1 MAAQVKLKSRYE
13 IKEILGQGGMG
24 VVYKAYDSLIRR
36 DVALKTIRDIPD
48 PAALE
53 TFHKECGVLAS
64 MAHPNI
70 IEIFDLGEFEEN
82 GGSKPYFVMPLL
94 PGATLESL
102 IHSSSQR
109 LTVERVVEIVA
120 QICRGLQ
127 AAHERGLVHRDLK
140 PSNIF
145 VMEDDSV
152 KIIDFGVAHIVD
164 TRTTMSLK
172 GTLAY
177 MAPEQ
182 IEMKPLSALS
192 DVFSL
197 GVVAYEALTLRR
209 PFQARTQSEMVEAI
223 LRQIPPPVSDFNP
236 AISQAI
242 SRVIHKA
249 LAKQP
254 WHRFAS
260 AREFAE
266 ILVKSLR
273 NEAVEMFDLAR
284 IQPRVE
290 RARKAFEQNDH
301 QFASE
306 ILSELEAEGHIDPAI
321 SSLHLQIH
329 QVMRQKTIQQLLQSA
344 RTRLEE
350 QEYPLALQKLQEV
363 LQLDGS
369 NAEALSLKAAA
380 ESRRTEDKID
390 DWFRLARQHIDQ
402 CDFAHARE
410 ALQNV
415 LQLRPSETTALQLFS
430 EVSRREQEYLRVRQQ
445 KQDLY
450 QAALRVWQNGE
461 VSAALS
467 KLQQVLD
474 LDRRAPDV
482 IAPESGT
489 LYQNFYNQV
498 RSEHD
503 TINQAYAEART
514 QLTERNFA
522 AASALCD
529 QHLSKYPN
537 DALFQALKFDIDEQQ
552 RQELSGQI
560 AEINRRVEA
569 EPDLDRRV
577 SILKEAADR
586 FPGEAYFA
594 PALRLM
600 KDKRD
605 LVNSIAAKARLCEEQ
620 GQYGEALA
628 QWEILRTIYSPYPG
642 LNVEIDRVV
651 KRRELQIRSSAKA
664 RWVEQIDLHL
674 ESGEYARASEL
685 LELAQ
690 AEFPQDSELGEVERL
705 VSQGLARAAEA
716 RDLLAQGQ
724 QLCATKRT
732 AEGLEIL
739 ARAQQLDD
747 RNPVIRAVL
756 VNTLAEQARALVD
769 TDWRAAEPFIQR
781 ALDLDATHS
790 LALSLRTLA
799 ADNRREEFVSRHISQ
814 ARQAQASGDLI
825 AAKSAVEQGLAT
837 YPNELRL
844 AQLLATLNKGI
855 GESRRRSLEE
865 LKHLT
870 RDASTITDPVLL
882 QTNLERARSIASQHS
897 GDEEFQTLTLAI
909 EQRQMNLTST
919 FAATPDVAASPA
931 QFDPLTAGTAAQPA
945 LQVGEAAT
953 APARNSA
960 TTSLTRGEMN
970 GGSAVAGN
978 GGSRDSEMEPMP
990 QSLSASAAA
999 EAPVRAAPPELAGA
1013 VATGFDTP
1021 HEEVEA
1027 SPARRWLWPGA
1038 AACLLVLAAIGLFFW
1053 KRSVPQ
1059 APPAV
1064 AVISLEVR
1072 TTPPGARI
1080 LVDGEARGAS
1090 NLSLNLP
1097 AGAHEVRAELE
1108 GYEPGTV
1115 STNLSEGMQASP
1127 VEINLKPLAAGML
1140 ETAAPSPE
1148 AHPPAQAAVVKSK
1161 SETPSLASAKSVAPR
1176 EEVPLKP
1183 TLGVLVLKRS
1193 PSTAQVSI
1201 QGSADLAAR
1210 PVMEDRL
1217 DLLEGPYVLTVT
1229 APGYAKATVPAA
1241 VEAGKTRE
1249 VVLEL
1254 QAVKESP
1261 QDWKAAWERPNEWNI
1276 EGDWLVRRGGNFVL
1290 SNLPAKAGFYSL
1302 TLWRKSKSAQWVVNY
1317 RDEKNYCLFEMEA
1330 KSLNRT
1336 VVRNGKKG
1344 FTIKVPHPYQKQT
1357 TYALQVSVT
1366 DNTITHRIHDGKA
1379 WATLDELKL
1388 PGSDPVLG
1396 KFGLFIPG
1404 RDQVGLSHFT
1414 FKPL

>member
-1 MAAQVKLKSRYE
+1 MAAQAKLKSRYE

-24 VVYKAYDSLIRR
+24 VVYRAYDTVIRR

-53 TFHKECGVLAS
+53 TFQKECGVLAS

-82 GGSKPYFVMPLL
+82 GASKPYFVMPLL

-102 IHSSSQR
+102 VRSSSQR
-109 LTVERVVEIVA
+109 LTVDRVVEIVS
-120 QICRGLQ
+120 QTCRGLQ

-192 DVFSL
+192 DIFSL

-223 LRQIPPPVSDFNP
+223 LRQVPPPVSDFNP
-236 AISQAI
+236 AISQAV

-266 ILVKSLR
+266 ILLKSFR
-273 NEAVEMFDLAR
+273 NETVEMFDLAR

-290 RARKAFEQNDH
+290 RARKAFEQNDY

-306 ILSELEAEGHIDPAI
+306 ILGELEAEGHIDPAI
-321 SSLHLQIH
+321 SSLNSQIH
-329 QVMRQKTIQQLLQSA
+329 QLTRQKTIQQLLQSA

-363 LQLDGS
+363 LQLDS
-369 NAEALSLKAAA
+369 TNAEALSLKSSA

-390 DWFRLARQHIDQ
+390 DWFRLARQHIDH

-415 LQLRPSETTALQLFS
+415 LQLKPSETKALQLIS

-450 QAALRVWQNGE
+450 QAAMRVWQNGE

-503 TINQAYAEART
+503 AMNQGYAEARAL
-514 QLTERNFA
+514 LTERNFSA
-522 AASALCD
+522 AAALCD

-537 DALFQALKFDIDEQQ
+537 HALFQALKFDIDEQQ
-552 RQELSGQI
+552 RQEVSGQI
-560 AEINRRVEA
+560 AEINRRVEG

-605 LVNSIAAKARLCEEQ
+605 LVNSIVAKARLCEEQ
-620 GQYGEALA
+620 GQYGESLA
-628 QWEILRTIYSPYPG
+628 QWEILKTIYRPYPG
-642 LNVEIDRVV
+642 LNVEVDRVV
-651 KRRELQIRSSAKA
+651 KRRDLQVRSSAKA

-674 ESGEYARASEL
+674 ESGESARASEL

-690 AEFPQDSELGEVERL
+690 GEFPQDSELGELERL
-705 VSQGLARAAEA
+705 VSQGVARASEA

-724 QLCATKRT
+724 ALCAAKQVE
-732 AEGLEIL
+732 EGIEVLT
-739 ARAQQLDD
+739 RAQQLDD
-747 RNPVIRAVL
+747 RNPVIRAIL
-756 VNTLAEQARALVD
+756 VNALAEQARSLVD
-769 TDWRAAEPFIQR
+769 TDWRAAEPFIQK
-781 ALDLDATHS
+781 ALDLDASHS

-799 ADNRREEFVSRHISQ
+799 ADNRREEFVGRRISQ

-825 AAKSAVEQGLAT
+825 AARSAVEQGLAT
-837 YPNELRL
+837 YPNDVRL

-870 RDASTITDPVLL
+870 RDASTITDPELL
-882 QTNLERARSIASQHS
+882 QTNLARARSIANQHS

-909 EQRQMNLTST
+909 EQHQTNLTAT
-919 FAATPDVAASPA
+919 FAAPPTAAA
-931 QFDPLTAGTAAQPA
+931 PLATGSSAAPEAAAQPTLEIPHESPSPQGSSSLA
-945 LQVGEAAT
+945 SVEGE
-953 APARNSA
+953 
-960 TTSLTRGEMN
+960 
-970 GGSAVAGN
+970 
-978 GGSRDSEMEPMP
+978 D
-990 QSLSASAAA
+990 
-999 EAPVRAAPPELAGA
+999 
-1013 VATGFDTP
+1013 VATGILDSQRADFF
-1021 HEEVEA
+1021 
-1027 SPARRWLWPGA
+1027 ARHQR
-1038 AACLLVLAAIGLFFW
+1038 LLG
-1053 KRSVPQ
+1053 PQ
-1059 APPAV
+1059 ATV
-1064 AVISLEVR
+1064 NDSWSLF
-1072 TTPPGARI
+1072 
-1080 LVDGEARGAS
+1080 
-1090 NLSLNLP
+1090 
-1097 AGAHEVRAELE
+1097 
-1108 GYEPGTV
+1108 
-1115 STNLSEGMQASP
+1115 
-1127 VEINLKPLAAGML
+1127 
-1140 ETAAPSPE
+1140 
-1148 AHPPAQAAVVKSK
+1148 
-1161 SETPSLASAKSVAPR
+1161 
-1176 EEVPLKP
+1176 
-1183 TLGVLVLKRS
+1183 
-1193 PSTAQVSI
+1193 
-1201 QGSADLAAR
+1201 
-1210 PVMEDRL
+1210 
-1217 DLLEGPYVLTVT
+1217 
-1229 APGYAKATVPAA
+1229 
-1241 VEAGKTRE
+1241 
-1249 VVLEL
+1249 
-1254 QAVKESP
+1254 
-1261 QDWKAAWERPNEWNI
+1261 
-1276 EGDWLVRRGGNFVL
+1276 RR
-1290 SNLPAKAGFYSL
+1290 
-1302 TLWRKSKSAQWVVNY
+1302 
-1317 RDEKNYCLFEMEA
+1317 
-1330 KSLNRT
+1330 
-1336 VVRNGKKG
+1336 
-1344 FTIKVPHPYQKQT
+1344 
-1357 TYALQVSVT
+1357 
-1366 DNTITHRIHDGKA
+1366 
-1379 WATLDELKL
+1379 
-1388 PGSDPVLG
+1388 
-1396 KFGLFIPG
+1396 
-1404 RDQVGLSHFT
+1404 
-1414 FKPL
+1414 

>member
-1 MAAQVKLKSRYE
+1 MAAQAKLKSRYE

-24 VVYKAYDSLIRR
+24 VVYRAYDTVIRR

-53 TFHKECGVLAS
+53 TFQKECGVLAS

-82 GGSKPYFVMPLL
+82 GASKPYFVMPLL

-102 IHSSSQR
+102 VRSSSQR
-109 LTVERVVEIVA
+109 LTVDRVVEIVS
-120 QICRGLQ
+120 QTCRGLQ

-192 DVFSL
+192 DIFSL

-223 LRQIPPPVSDFNP
+223 LRQVPPPVSDFNP
-236 AISQAI
+236 AISQAV

-266 ILVKSLR
+266 ILLKSFR
-273 NEAVEMFDLAR
+273 NETVEMFDLAR

-290 RARKAFEQNDH
+290 RARKAFEQNDY

-306 ILSELEAEGHIDPAI
+306 ILGELEAEGHIDPAI
-321 SSLHLQIH
+321 SSLNSQIH
-329 QVMRQKTIQQLLQSA
+329 QLTRQKTIQQLLQSA

-363 LQLDGS
+363 LQLDS
-369 NAEALSLKAAA
+369 TNAEALSLKASA

-390 DWFRLARQHIDQ
+390 DWFRLARQHIDH

-415 LQLRPSETTALQLFS
+415 LQLKPSETKALQLIS

-450 QAALRVWQNGE
+450 QAAMRVWQNGE
-461 VSAALS
+461 VSAAMS

-503 TINQAYAEART
+503 AMNQGYAEARAL
-514 QLTERNFA
+514 LTERNFTA
-522 AASALCD
+522 AAALCD

-537 DALFQALKFDIDEQQ
+537 HALFQALKFDIDEQQ
-552 RQELSGQI
+552 RQEVSGQI

-586 FPGEAYFA
+586 FPGEAYFT

-605 LVNSIAAKARLCEEQ
+605 LVNSIVAKARLCEEQ
-620 GQYGEALA
+620 GQYGESLA
-628 QWEILRTIYSPYPG
+628 QWEILKTIYRPYPG
-642 LNVEIDRVV
+642 LNVEVDRVV
-651 KRRELQIRSSAKA
+651 KRRDLQVRSSAKT

-690 AEFPQDSELGEVERL
+690 GEFPQDSELGELERL
-705 VSQGLARAAEA
+705 VSQGVARASEA

-724 QLCATKRT
+724 ALCAAKQVE
-732 AEGLEIL
+732 EGIEVLT
-739 ARAQQLDD
+739 RAQQLDD
-747 RNPVIRAVL
+747 RNPVIRAIL
-756 VNTLAEQARALVD
+756 VNALAEQARSLVD
-769 TDWRAAEPFIQR
+769 TDWRAAEPFIQK
-781 ALDLDATHS
+781 ALDLDASHS

-799 ADNRREEFVSRHISQ
+799 ADNRREEFVSRRISQ

-825 AAKSAVEQGLAT
+825 AARSAVEQGLAT
-837 YPNELRL
+837 YPNDVRL

-870 RDASTITDPVLL
+870 RDASTITDPELL
-882 QTNLERARSIASQHS
+882 QTNLARARSLANQHS

-909 EQRQMNLTST
+909 EQHQTNLTAT
-919 FAATPDVAASPA
+919 FAATPTAAAPLAMGSSLASEATAQPTLEIPHDSLAPQGSSSLASVEGEDVATGILDAKEPISSPGISDFSAPRPPSTTPAPSSEDEISSTEAVAASVANQRKLPWVA
-931 QFDPLTAGTAAQPA
+931 AAAGI
-945 LQVGEAAT
+945 LI
-953 APARNSA
+953 
-960 TTSLTRGEMN
+960 L
-970 GGSAVAGN
+970 
-978 GGSRDSEMEPMP
+978 
-990 QSLSASAAA
+990 ASA
-999 EAPVRAAPPELAGA
+999 
-1013 VATGFDTP
+1013 
-1021 HEEVEA
+1021 
-1027 SPARRWLWPGA
+1027 
-1038 AACLLVLAAIGLFFW
+1038 GLFFW

-1059 APPAV
+1059 TAPASTP
-1064 AVISLEVR
+1064 ITLDIR
-1072 TTPPGARI
+1072 TNPPGARV
-1080 LVDGEARGAS
+1080 LVDGEAKGSS
-1090 NLSLNLP
+1090 NLSVALQS
-1097 AGAHEVRAELE
+1097 GGHEIRAELE
-1108 GYEPGTV
+1108 GYEPGV
-1115 STNLSEGMQASP
+1115 ASTNLSEGSPASP
-1127 VEINLKPLAAGML
+1127 LEINLKPLVATAMPDTEATATLEPAATSESPKATKTPVGKSRTDPVAM
-1140 ETAAPSPE
+1140 AAKTI
-1148 AHPPAQAAVVKSK
+1148 V
-1161 SETPSLASAKSVAPR
+1161 PR
-1176 EEVPLKP
+1176 EEVALKP
-1183 TLGVLVLKRS
+1183 TLGVLVVKRS
-1193 PSTAQVSI
+1193 PSTAHVSI
-1201 QGSADLAAR
+1201 QGSADLTPR
-1210 PVMEDRL
+1210 PLTEDRL
-1217 DLLEGPYVLTVT
+1217 ELLEGPYVLTVT
-1229 APGYAKATVPAA
+1229 APGYAKATVPASI
-1241 VEAGKTRE
+1241 EAGKTRE
-1249 VVLEL
+1249 IALEL
-1254 QAVKESP
+1254 QPVKASP
-1261 QDWKAAWERPNEWNI
+1261 ADWKAVWERPDGWNI
-1276 EGDWLVRRGGNFVL
+1276 EGEWLVRRGGNFVL
-1290 SNLPAKAGFYSL
+1290 SNFPAKAGSYAF
-1302 TLWRKSKSAQWVVNY
+1302 TLWRKGKSAQWVVNY
-1317 RDEKNYCLFEMEA
+1317 LDEKNYCLFEIDS
-1330 KSLNRT
+1330 KSLSRT

-1344 FTIKVPHPYQKQT
+1344 LTIKVPHSHEKQT
-1357 TYALQVSVT
+1357 IFTLQVSVAG
-1366 DNTITHRIHDGKA
+1366 NTITHKIFDGKS
-1379 WATLDELKL
+1379 WVMLDELKF
-1388 PGSDPVLG
+1388 PGTDSSVG
-1396 KFGLFIPG
+1396 KFGMYVPG
-1404 RDQVGLSHFT
+1404 KDQVGLSHIT
-1414 FKPL
+1414 FKPI

>member
-1 MAAQVKLKSRYE
+1 MSAHAKLKSRYE
-13 IKEILGQGGMG
+13 IREILGQGGMG
-24 VVYKAYDSLIRR
+24 VVYRAHDTVIRR

-53 TFHKECGVLAS
+53 TFQKECGVLAS

-82 GGSKPYFVMPLL
+82 GANKPYFVMPLL

-102 IHSSSQR
+102 VRSSSQR
-109 LTVERVVEIVA
+109 LTVDRVVEIVS
-120 QICRGLQ
+120 QTCRGLQ

-192 DVFSL
+192 DIFSL

-236 AISQAI
+236 AISQAV

-266 ILVKSLR
+266 ILLKSFR
-273 NEAVEMFDLAR
+273 NETVEMFDLAR

-290 RARKAFEQNDH
+290 RARKAFEQNDY

-306 ILSELEAEGHIDPAI
+306 ILGELEAEGHIDPAI
-321 SSLHLQIH
+321 SSLHSQIH
-329 QVMRQKTIQQLLQSA
+329 QLTRQKTIQQLLQSA

-350 QEYPLALQKLQEV
+350 QEYPLALQKIQEV
-363 LQLDGS
+363 LLLDSS

-390 DWFRLARQHIDQ
+390 DWFRLARQHIDH

-415 LQLRPSETTALQLFS
+415 LQLKPSETTALQLLS

-445 KQDLY
+445 KQYLY
-450 QAALRVWQNGE
+450 QAAMRVWQNGE

-482 IAPESGT
+482 VAPESGT

-503 TINQAYAEART
+503 AMNQGYAEARAL
-514 QLTERNFA
+514 LTEGNFSA
-522 AASALCD
+522 AAALCD
-529 QHLSKYPN
+529 HHLSKYPN
-537 DALFQALKFDIDEQQ
+537 HALFQALKFDIDEQQ
-552 RQELSGQI
+552 RQEVSGQI

-605 LVNSIAAKARLCEEQ
+605 LVNSIVAKARLCEEQ
-620 GQYGEALA
+620 GQYGESLA
-628 QWEILRTIYSPYPG
+628 QWEILKTIYSPYPG

-651 KRRELQIRSSAKA
+651 KRRDLQVRSSAKA

-674 ESGEYARASEL
+674 ESGEYWRATEL

-690 AEFPQDSELGEVERL
+690 GEFPQDSELGELERL
-705 VSQGLARAAEA
+705 VSQGAARASEA
-716 RDLLAQGQ
+716 RDLLSQGQ
-724 QLCATKRT
+724 ALCAAKQVE
-732 AEGLEIL
+732 EGIEVLT
-739 ARAQQLDD
+739 RAQQLDD

-756 VNTLAEQARALVD
+756 VNALAEQARSLVD
-769 TDWRAAEPFIQR
+769 TDWRATEPFIQK
-781 ALDLDATHS
+781 ALDLDASHS

-799 ADNRREEFVSRHISQ
+799 ADNRREEFVSRRVSQ

-825 AAKSAVEQGLAT
+825 AARSAVEQGLGT
-837 YPNELRL
+837 YPNDVRL
-844 AQLLATLNKGI
+844 TQLLATLNKGI

-870 RDASTITDPVLL
+870 RDASTITDPALL
-882 QTNLERARSIASQHS
+882 LTNLERARSIAGHHS
-897 GDEEFQTLTLAI
+897 GDQEFQTLTLAI
-909 EQRQMNLTST
+909 EQRQMS
-919 FAATPDVAASPA
+919 
-931 QFDPLTAGTAAQPA
+931 LTATFSGPPGATSIETA
-945 LQVGEAAT
+945 
-953 APARNSA
+953 
-960 TTSLTRGEMN
+960 
-970 GGSAVAGN
+970 
-978 GGSRDSEMEPMP
+978 
-990 QSLSASAAA
+990 SAS
-999 EAPVRAAPPELAGA
+999 E
-1013 VATGFDTP
+1013 
-1021 HEEVEA
+1021 
-1027 SPARRWLWPGA
+1027 PGA
-1038 AACLLVLAAIGLFFW
+1038 ANQSGPQVSPTPAHLASVEKEKVIGALPEETSGPRSQRLDAPGITEVPTSAPPSTVTSAASEEETSPASAPAAMPRKQRMLAGIGAAAVLLILVSASLFFW
-1053 KRSVPQ
+1053 KRPTRQEPAASVS
-1059 APPAV
+1059 
-1064 AVISLEVR
+1064 INLEIR
-1072 TTPPGARI
+1072 TNPPGARVFI
-1080 LVDGEARGAS
+1080 DGEPRGVS
-1090 NLSLNLP
+1090 NLSLTLP
-1097 AGAHEVRAELE
+1097 VGAHEIRAELE
-1108 GYEPGTV
+1108 GYEPAV
-1115 STNLSEGMQASP
+1115 STANLSEGTQASRA
-1127 VEINLKPLAAGML
+1127 EINLAPLAAVATQG
-1140 ETAAPSPE
+1140 AAATVS
-1148 AHPPAQAAVVKSK
+1148 KSK
-1161 SETPSLASAKSVAPR
+1161 PAPLVASAKAVAPR
-1176 EEVPLKP
+1176 EEIALKP

-1193 PSTAQVSI
+1193 PSTALVSI
-1201 QGSADLAAR
+1201 QGSADLTPR
-1210 PVMEDRL
+1210 SVTEDRFE
-1217 DLLEGPYVLTVT
+1217 LLEGPYVLTVT
-1229 APGYAKATVPAA
+1229 APGYARATVPATI
-1241 VEAGKTRE
+1241 EAGKTRE
-1249 VVLEL
+1249 IALEL
-1254 QAVKESP
+1254 QPVKESP
-1261 QDWKAAWERPNEWNI
+1261 VDWKLVWERPNEWSI

-1290 SNLPAKAGFYSL
+1290 SSFPAKAGFYSF
-1302 TLWRKSKSAQWVVNY
+1302 TIWRKSKSAQWVVNY
-1317 RDEKNYCLFEMEA
+1317 RDEKNYCLFEIDS
-1330 KSLNRT
+1330 KSLSRA
-1336 VVRNGKKG
+1336 VVRNGRKG
-1344 FTIKVPHPYQKQT
+1344 LTIKVPHTYEKQT
-1357 TYALQVSVT
+1357 TYTLQVSVAS
-1366 DNTITHRIHDGKA
+1366 NTITHKVFDGKA
-1379 WATLDELKL
+1379 WVMLDELKL
-1388 PGSDPVLG
+1388 PGTDSSVG
-1396 KFGLFIPG
+1396 KFGIFVPG
-1404 RDQVGLSHFT
+1404 KDQVGLSHVA
-1414 FKPL
+1414 FKPI

>member
-1 MAAQVKLKSRYE
+1 MAAQAKLKSRYE
-13 IKEILGQGGMG
+13 IKEVLGQGGMG
-24 VVYKAYDSLIRR
+24 VVYRAYDTVIRR

-53 TFHKECGVLAS
+53 TFQKECGVLAS

-82 GGSKPYFVMPLL
+82 GASKPYFVMPLL

-102 IHSSSQR
+102 VRSSSQR
-109 LTVERVVEIVA
+109 LTVDRVVEIVS
-120 QICRGLQ
+120 QTCRGLQ

-192 DVFSL
+192 DIFSL

-223 LRQIPPPVSDFNP
+223 LRQVPPPVSDFNP
-236 AISQAI
+236 AISQAV

-266 ILVKSLR
+266 ILLKSFR
-273 NEAVEMFDLAR
+273 NETVEMFDLAR

-290 RARKAFEQNDH
+290 RARKAFEQNDY

-306 ILSELEAEGHIDPAI
+306 ILGELEAEGHIDPAI
-321 SSLHLQIH
+321 SSLHSQIH
-329 QVMRQKTIQQLLQSA
+329 QLTRQKTIQQLLQSA

-350 QEYPLALQKLQEV
+350 QEYPLALQKIQEV
-363 LQLDGS
+363 LQLDSS

-390 DWFRLARQHIDQ
+390 DWFRLARQHIGH

-415 LQLRPSETTALQLFS
+415 LQLKPSETTALQLLS

-450 QAALRVWQNGE
+450 QAAMRVWQNGE

-503 TINQAYAEART
+503 AINQGYAEARAL
-514 QLTERNFA
+514 LTERNFSA
-522 AASALCD
+522 AAALCD

-537 DALFQALKFDIDEQQ
+537 HALFQALKFDIDEQQ
-552 RQELSGQI
+552 RQEVSGQI

-586 FPGEAYFA
+586 FPGETYFA

-605 LVNSIAAKARLCEEQ
+605 LVNSIVAKARLCEEQ
-620 GQYGEALA
+620 GQYGESLA
-628 QWEILRTIYSPYPG
+628 QWEILKTIYSPYPG

-651 KRRELQIRSSAKA
+651 KRRDLQVRSSAKA

-674 ESGEYARASEL
+674 ESGEYARATEL

-690 AEFPQDSELGEVERL
+690 GEFPQDSELGELERL
-705 VSQGLARAAEA
+705 VSQGAARASEA
-716 RDLLAQGQ
+716 RDFLAQGQ
-724 QLCATKRT
+724 ALCAAKQVE
-732 AEGLEIL
+732 EGIEVLT
-739 ARAQQLDD
+739 RAQQLDD

-756 VNTLAEQARALVD
+756 VNALAEQARSLVD
-769 TDWRAAEPFIQR
+769 TDWRAAEPFIQK
-781 ALDLDATHS
+781 ALDLDASHS

-799 ADNRREEFVSRHISQ
+799 ADNRREEFVGRRISQ

-825 AAKSAVEQGLAT
+825 AARSAVEQGLAT
-837 YPNELRL
+837 YPNDVRL

-870 RDASTITDPVLL
+870 RDASTITDPELL
-882 QTNLERARSIASQHS
+882 QTNLERARSIANQHT

-909 EQRQMNLTST
+909 EQRQTNLTAT
-919 FAATPDVAASPA
+919 FSAPPKAVDPAATGIPATSGAADQPTLEIPQASPA
-931 QFDPLTAGTAAQPA
+931 PVQAAIKLPSIEEERVTGVLDQTTGSRSQQLDLPEGINASTSATRSTSPSSEDEISSTAAGTPSVANRRMLPWIAA
-945 LQVGEAAT
+945 AAGI
-953 APARNSA
+953 
-960 TTSLTRGEMN
+960 LI
-970 GGSAVAGN
+970 
-978 GGSRDSEMEPMP
+978 
-990 QSLSASAAA
+990 LASA
-999 EAPVRAAPPELAGA
+999 
-1013 VATGFDTP
+1013 
-1021 HEEVEA
+1021 
-1027 SPARRWLWPGA
+1027 
-1038 AACLLVLAAIGLFFW
+1038 GLFFW
-1053 KRSVPQ
+1053 KRSATQ
-1059 APPAV
+1059 TLPA
-1064 AVISLEVR
+1064 ATSITLEIR
-1072 TTPPGARI
+1072 TNPSGARV
-1080 LVDGEARGAS
+1080 LVDGEPKGSS
-1090 NLSLNLP
+1090 NLSLALQ
-1097 AGAHEVRAELE
+1097 AGGHEIRAELE
-1108 GYEPGTV
+1108 GYEPGVV
-1115 STNLSEGMQASP
+1115 SANLSEGTATSP
-1127 VEINLKPLAAGML
+1127 LEINLKPLAAAATVDNAMPDA
-1140 ETAAPSPE
+1140 AAPATPE
-1148 AHPPAQAAVVKSK
+1148 PQTAT
-1161 SETPSLASAKSVAPR
+1161 TPSIVKRRPEPVVAAAKAVIPR
-1176 EEVPLKP
+1176 EEIALKP

-1193 PSTAQVSI
+1193 PSAAQVSI
-1201 QGSADLAAR
+1201 QGSADLAPR
-1210 PVMEDRL
+1210 PITEDRL
-1217 DLLEGPYVLTVT
+1217 ELLEGPYVLTVT
-1229 APGYAKATVPAA
+1229 APGYAKATVPASI
-1241 VEAGKTRE
+1241 EAGKTRE
-1249 VVLEL
+1249 IALEL
-1254 QAVKESP
+1254 QPVKASP
-1261 QDWKAAWERPNEWNI
+1261 ADWKALWERPDDWNI

-1290 SNLPAKAGFYSL
+1290 SNFPAKAGSYAF
-1302 TLWRKSKSAQWVVNY
+1302 TLWRKGKSAQWVVNY
-1317 RDEKNYCLFEMEA
+1317 LDEKNYCLFEIDS
-1330 KSLNRT
+1330 KSLSRT

-1344 FTIKVPHPYQKQT
+1344 LTIKVPHSIEKQT
-1357 TYALQVSVT
+1357 TYTLQVSVAG
-1366 DNTITHRIHDGKA
+1366 NTITHKIFDGKS
-1379 WATLDELKL
+1379 WVMLDELKF
-1388 PGSDPVLG
+1388 PGADSTVG
-1396 KFGLFIPG
+1396 KFGMFVPG
-1404 RDQVGLSHFT
+1404 KDQVGLSHIT
-1414 FKPL
+1414 FKPI

>member
-1 MAAQVKLKSRYE
+1 MAAQPKLKSRYE

-24 VVYKAYDSLIRR
+24 VVYRAYDTVIRR

-53 TFHKECGVLAS
+53 TFQKECGVLAS

-70 IEIFDLGEFEEN
+70 IEIFDLGDFEEN
-82 GGSKPYFVMPLL
+82 GASKPYFVMPLL

-102 IHSSSQR
+102 VRASSQR
-109 LTVERVVEIVA
+109 LTVDRVVEIVS
-120 QICRGLQ
+120 QTCRGLQ

-145 VMEDDSV
+145 VMDDDSV

-223 LRQIPPPVSDFNP
+223 LHQIPPPVSDFNP
-236 AISQAI
+236 AISQAV

-266 ILVKSLR
+266 ILLKSFR
-273 NEAVEMFDLAR
+273 NETVEMFDVAR

-290 RARKAFEQNDH
+290 RARKAFEQNDY

-306 ILSELEAEGHIDPAI
+306 ILGELEAEGNIDPAI
-321 SSLHLQIH
+321 SSLHSQIQ

-344 RTRLEE
+344 RTRVEE

-363 LQLDGS
+363 LQMDSG

-380 ESRRTEDKID
+380 ESRRTEDKVD
-390 DWFRLARQHIDQ
+390 DWFRLARQHIDH

-415 LQLRPSETTALQLFS
+415 LQLRPSETTALQLLS
-430 EVSRREQEYLRVRQQ
+430 DVSRREQEYLRVRQQ

-503 TINQAYAEART
+503 AINQGYAEAKAL
-514 QLTERNFA
+514 LTEKNFSA
-522 AASALCD
+522 AAALCD
-529 QHLSKYPN
+529 QHLSKHPN
-537 DALFQALKFDIDEQQ
+537 HALFQALKFDIDEQQ
-552 RQELSGQI
+552 RQEVSGQI

-586 FPGEAYFA
+586 FPGEAYFT

-605 LVNSIAAKARLCEEQ
+605 LVNSIVAKARLCEEQ

-628 QWEILRTIYSPYPG
+628 QWEILKTIYGPYPG

-651 KRRELQIRSSAKA
+651 KRRDLQVRSSAKA
-664 RWVEQIDLHL
+664 RWVEQIDQHL
-674 ESGEYARASEL
+674 ESGEYGRASEL
-685 LELAQ
+685 LELAK
-690 AEFPQDSELGEVERL
+690 AEFPQDSELGELERL
-705 VSQGLARAAEA
+705 VSQGVARASEA
-716 RDLLAQGQ
+716 SQLLAQGQ
-724 QLCATKRT
+724 TLCA
-732 AEGLEIL
+732 ASQVEEGMKVLT
-739 ARAQQLDD
+739 RAQQLDH

-756 VNTLAEQARALVD
+756 VNALAEHARSLVD
-769 TDWRAAEPFIQR
+769 TDWRAAEPFIQK
-781 ALDLDATHS
+781 ALDLDASHS

-799 ADNRREEFVSRHISQ
+799 ADNRREEFVDRHIST
-814 ARQAQASGDLI
+814 ARQAQAAGDLI
-825 AAKSAVEQGLAT
+825 AARSAVEQGLAK

-844 AQLLATLNKGI
+844 SQLLATLNKGI

-865 LKHLT
+865 LQHLT
-870 RDASTITDPVLL
+870 RDASTITDPALL
-882 QTNLERARSIASQHS
+882 QTSLERVHSIASQHS
-897 GDEEFQTLTLAI
+897 GDAEFETLTLQI
-909 EQRQMNLTST
+909 EQRQMTLTATLPAHPGAVPFPELQSPGAESSAAANAASQPTLASPQVPAAPVQIPDSLDPIEEAAHKSLGASPQSARFSAPEVTEPPSFQTADPVSNENALPSRAVAAPST
-919 FAATPDVAASPA
+919 KRRTLPWIGVAASLFVLA
-931 QFDPLTAGTAAQPA
+931 SAGLFFRKQPA
-945 LQVGEAAT
+945 LEVLPGT
-953 APARNSA
+953 
-960 TTSLTRGEMN
+960 
-970 GGSAVAGN
+970 GSF
-978 GGSRDSEMEPMP
+978 
-990 QSLSASAAA
+990 
-999 EAPVRAAPPELAGA
+999 
-1013 VATGFDTP
+1013 T
-1021 HEEVEA
+1021 
-1027 SPARRWLWPGA
+1027 
-1038 AACLLVLAAIGLFFW
+1038 
-1053 KRSVPQ
+1053 
-1059 APPAV
+1059 
-1064 AVISLEVR
+1064 LEIR
-1072 TTPPGARI
+1072 TNPPGARV
-1080 LVDGEARGAS
+1080 LVDGKPKGAS
-1090 NLSLNLP
+1090 NLSLALP
-1097 AGAHEVRAELE
+1097 AGIHEIRAELE
-1108 GYEPGTV
+1108 GYESGTF
-1115 STNLSEGMQASP
+1115 SANLSEGAQPLP
-1127 VEINLKPLAAGML
+1127 VELNLKPLAAATMPQ
-1140 ETAAPSPE
+1140 AVSPVASE
-1148 AHPPAQAAVVKSK
+1148 PAGPRATTPP
-1161 SETPSLASAKSVAPR
+1161 TPGKNRPEPNVGSAKSVAPR
-1176 EEVPLKP
+1176 EEIALKP
-1183 TLGVLVLKRS
+1183 TLGVLLLKRS
-1193 PSTAQVSI
+1193 PAAAQVSI
-1201 QGSADLAAR
+1201 QGSADLTPRLITA
-1210 PVMEDRL
+1210 DRL
-1217 DLLEGPYVLTVT
+1217 ELLEGPYMLTAS
-1229 APGYAKATVPAA
+1229 APGYAKTTVPATI
-1241 VEAGKTRE
+1241 EAGKTRE
-1249 VVLEL
+1249 IALEL
-1254 QAVKESP
+1254 QQVKESP
-1261 QDWKAAWERPNEWNI
+1261 ADWKVVWERPDGWTI

-1290 SNLPAKAGFYSL
+1290 STFPAKAGSYSFV
-1302 TLWRKSKSAQWVVNY
+1302 LWRKGKSAQWVVNY
-1317 RDEKNYCLFEMEA
+1317 RDEKNYCLFEIDS

-1336 VVRNGKKG
+1336 VVRNGRKG
-1344 FTIKVPHPYQKQT
+1344 LTIKVPHSHEKQT
-1357 TYALQVSVT
+1357 TYTLQVSVAG
-1366 DNTITHRIHDGKA
+1366 NTITHKIFDGKS
-1379 WATLDELKL
+1379 WQLLDQLRL
-1388 PGSDPVLG
+1388 PGTDWSVG
-1396 KFGLFIPG
+1396 KFGMFVPG
-1404 RDQVGLSHFT
+1404 RDQIGLSHLT
-1414 FKPL
+1414 FKPI

>member
-1 MAAQVKLKSRYE
+1 MAAQAKLKSRYE

-24 VVYKAYDSLIRR
+24 VVYRAYDTVIRR

-53 TFHKECGVLAS
+53 TFQKECGVLAS

-82 GGSKPYFVMPLL
+82 GASKPYFVMPLL

-102 IHSSSQR
+102 VRSSSQR
-109 LTVERVVEIVA
+109 LTVDRVVEIVS
-120 QICRGLQ
+120 QTCRGLQ

-192 DVFSL
+192 DIFSL

-223 LRQIPPPVSDFNP
+223 LRQVPPPVSDFNP
-236 AISQAI
+236 AISQAV

-266 ILVKSLR
+266 ILLKSFR
-273 NEAVEMFDLAR
+273 NETVEMFDLAR

-290 RARKAFEQNDH
+290 RARKAFEQNDY

-306 ILSELEAEGHIDPAI
+306 ILGELEAEGHIDPAI
-321 SSLHLQIH
+321 SSLNSQIH
-329 QVMRQKTIQQLLQSA
+329 QLTRQKTIQQLLQSA

-363 LQLDGS
+363 LQLDS
-369 NAEALSLKAAA
+369 TNAEALSLKSSA

-390 DWFRLARQHIDQ
+390 DWFRLARQHIDH

-415 LQLRPSETTALQLFS
+415 LQLKPSETKALQLIS

-450 QAALRVWQNGE
+450 QAAMRVWQNGE

-503 TINQAYAEART
+503 AMNQGYAEARAL
-514 QLTERNFA
+514 LTERNFSA
-522 AASALCD
+522 AAALCD

-537 DALFQALKFDIDEQQ
+537 HALFQALKFDIDEQQ
-552 RQELSGQI
+552 RQEVSGQI
-560 AEINRRVEA
+560 AEINRRVEG

-605 LVNSIAAKARLCEEQ
+605 LVNSIVAKARLCEEQ
-620 GQYGEALA
+620 GQYGESLA
-628 QWEILRTIYSPYPG
+628 QWEILKTIYRPYPG
-642 LNVEIDRVV
+642 LNVEVDRVV
-651 KRRELQIRSSAKA
+651 KRRDLQVRSSAKA

-690 AEFPQDSELGEVERL
+690 GEFPQDSELGDLERL
-705 VSQGLARAAEA
+705 VSQGVARASEA

-724 QLCATKRT
+724 ALCAAKQVE
-732 AEGLEIL
+732 EGIEVLT
-739 ARAQQLDD
+739 RAQQLDD
-747 RNPVIRAVL
+747 RNPVIRAIL
-756 VNTLAEQARALVD
+756 VNALAEQARSLVD
-769 TDWRAAEPFIQR
+769 TDWRAAEPFIQK
-781 ALDLDATHS
+781 ALDLDASHS

-799 ADNRREEFVSRHISQ
+799 ADNRREEFVGRRISQ

-825 AAKSAVEQGLAT
+825 AARSAVEQGLAT
-837 YPNELRL
+837 YPNDVRL

-870 RDASTITDPVLL
+870 RDASTITDPELL
-882 QTNLERARSIASQHS
+882 QTNLARARSIANQHS

-909 EQRQMNLTST
+909 EQHQTNLTAT
-919 FAATPDVAASPA
+919 FAAPPTAAA
-931 QFDPLTAGTAAQPA
+931 PLATGSSTASEAAAQPTLEIPRESLA
-945 LQVGEAAT
+945 PQGSSSLASVEVDDIAT
-953 APARNSA
+953 GLLDDAKKPISSPGINDFSAPRPPS
-960 TTSLTRGEMN
+960 TTPGRSSEDEISSTE
-970 GGSAVAGN
+970 AVAAPVANPRRLPWVAAAAGI
-978 GGSRDSEMEPMP
+978 
-990 QSLSASAAA
+990 LILASA
-999 EAPVRAAPPELAGA
+999 
-1013 VATGFDTP
+1013 
-1021 HEEVEA
+1021 
-1027 SPARRWLWPGA
+1027 
-1038 AACLLVLAAIGLFFW
+1038 GLFFW

-1059 APPAV
+1059 TAPASTP
-1064 AVISLEVR
+1064 ITLEIR
-1072 TTPPGARI
+1072 TNPPGARV
-1080 LVDGEARGAS
+1080 LVDGEPKGSS
-1090 NLSLNLP
+1090 NLSVALQS
-1097 AGAHEVRAELE
+1097 GGHEIRAELE
-1108 GYEPGTV
+1108 GYEPGV
-1115 STNLSEGMQASP
+1115 ASTNLSEGSPASP
-1127 VEINLKPLAAGML
+1127 LEINLKPLVATAMPDTEATATL
-1140 ETAAPSPE
+1140 E
-1148 AHPPAQAAVVKSK
+1148 PPATPEPPKATKTPIGKSRTDPVAIAAKTIV
-1161 SETPSLASAKSVAPR
+1161 PR
-1176 EEVPLKP
+1176 EEIALKP

-1193 PSTAQVSI
+1193 PSAAHVSI
-1201 QGSADLAAR
+1201 QGSADLTPR
-1210 PVMEDRL
+1210 PITEDRL
-1217 DLLEGPYVLTVT
+1217 ELLEGPYVLTVT
-1229 APGYAKATVPAA
+1229 APGYAKATVPANI
-1241 VEAGKTRE
+1241 EAGKTRE
-1249 VVLEL
+1249 IALEL
-1254 QAVKESP
+1254 QPVKASP
-1261 QDWKAAWERPNEWNI
+1261 ADWKAVWERPDGWNI

-1290 SNLPAKAGFYSL
+1290 SNFPAKAGSYAF
-1302 TLWRKSKSAQWVVNY
+1302 TLWRKGKSAQWVVNY
-1317 RDEKNYCLFEMEA
+1317 LDEKNYCLFEIDS
-1330 KSLNRT
+1330 KSLSRT

-1344 FTIKVPHPYQKQT
+1344 LTIKVPHSYEKQT
-1357 TYALQVSVT
+1357 LYTLQVSVAG
-1366 DNTITHRIHDGKA
+1366 NTITHKIFDGKS
-1379 WATLDELKL
+1379 WVMLDELKF
-1388 PGSDPVLG
+1388 PGTDSSVG
-1396 KFGLFIPG
+1396 KFGMYVPG
-1404 RDQVGLSHFT
+1404 KDQVGLSHIT
-1414 FKPL
+1414 FKPI